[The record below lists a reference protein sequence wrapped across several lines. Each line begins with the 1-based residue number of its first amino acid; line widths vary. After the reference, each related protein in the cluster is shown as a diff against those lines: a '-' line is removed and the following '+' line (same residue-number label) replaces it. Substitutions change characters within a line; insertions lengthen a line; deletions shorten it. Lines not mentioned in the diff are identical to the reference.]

1 MKTDFEPTKVE
12 TNRRVSA
19 IASLDRIAVK
29 ELCALHPH
37 DLGKLCAS
45 AGLEPTALSH
55 FFAGRRRLPQR
66 YAVEFLHQLGL
77 NIAGELDPERVYMLY
92 VRPGFEEQAAAWI
105 LRLFP
110 AGGDRV
116 NLHDE
121 WQARPQGAV
130 PTVTRRGVALFD
142 GKFAAVIQLASK
154 RLNFNWLPG
163 EWRVVSD
170 EGRAAA
176 FLDTENPPSRAAI
189 ASLMQSGPNVE
200 EVLWHD
206 PLWNEVK
213 RQTIHQGLTADVVLK
228 ALLSHS
234 IQKPTPWT
242 TTLFPMS
249 KTARRR
255 LPKA

>member
-1 MKTDFEPTKVE
+1 MKTDFESPKVV

-19 IASLDRIAVK
+19 IASLDRIAVR
-29 ELCALHPH
+29 ELCALHPY
-37 DLGKLCAS
+37 DLGKLCANV
-45 AGLEPTALSH
+45 GLEPTALSH
-55 FFAGRRRLPQR
+55 FFAGRRLLPQR
-66 YAVEFLHQLGL
+66 YAAEFLHQLGL
-77 NIAGELDPERVYMLY
+77 NTAGELDPEHLYMFY
-92 VRPGFEEQAAAWI
+92 VRPGFEEMAAAWI

-110 AGGDRV
+110 TGGDRV

-121 WQARPQGAV
+121 WQARPQGAAA
-130 PTVTRRGVALFD
+130 TVTRRGVALFD

-176 FLDTENPPSRAAI
+176 FLDTDNPPSKAAI
-189 ASLMQSGPNVE
+189 ASLIQSGPNVE

-213 RQTIHQGLTADVVLK
+213 RQTIHQGLTADAVLA

-234 IQKPTPWT
+234 IQKPTPST